1 MNKNKILK
9 PLLSLSATIV
19 LLIGGIFSL
28 NSCNQDYYAAIKDSY
43 QGEEL
48 KLALNKIISHREQVN
63 YASLARI
70 YATSD
75 AAPNS
80 EIDSLTGFPTEVV
93 LFYTGEVVEWSPWGQ
108 MGTSLNDINREHVWP
123 QSRFKV
129 YGEAIPG
136 PYSDPHIVRPTLYS
150 INVSRSNYFYA
161 EEGNNVFDPAKIEG
175 GDITYR
181 GDIARILFYTA
192 TRYLELELVDAK
204 SAPSDLNQM
213 GCLSDLLKWNL
224 TYPVLD
230 REKQRNEAIYAS
242 SQANRNP
249 FIDHPEYAC
258 RIWGN
263 VSDQTKAICGL
274 I

>member
-1 MNKNKILK
+1 MSKNKIFNRAFSLGSTFT
-9 PLLSLSATIV
+9 LLFGG
-19 LLIGGIFSL
+19 LLSL
-28 NSCNQDYYAAIKDSY
+28 NSCNQDYYAKIKDSY
-43 QGEEL
+43 FGEEL
-48 KLALNKIISHREQVN
+48 KLALNEIISHTEQVN

-75 AAPNS
+75 ASINS
-80 EIDSLTGFPTEVV
+80 EIDPFTGYPKEIV
-93 LFYTGEVVEWSPWGQ
+93 LFYTGEVVTWSPWGQ
-108 MGTSLNDINREHVWP
+108 MGTSSNDINREHVWP

-129 YGEAIPG
+129 YGEDVPG
-136 PYSDPHIVRPTLYS
+136 PYSDPHMVRPTLYS
-150 INVSRSNYFYA
+150 INVDRSNYFYA

-175 GDITYR
+175 GDISYR

-192 TRYLELELVDAK
+192 TRYLELELVDLK
-204 SAPSDLNQM
+204 SAPSSLNQM

-224 TYPVLD
+224 EYPVLD

-263 VSDQTKAICGL
+263 ASDQTRTICGL
-274 I
+274 